1 MDTQTSTGA
10 DFRNAKLFTPVK
22 LGRLE
27 LDHRVIMAPLTRLR
41 TDMPGNIPNDLMVT
55 YYSQRATRGGLII
68 SEATVVSSNGHGYLG
83 APGIHTDEQTEGW
96 KKVTSAVH
104 AKGGK
109 MFSQLWHVGRQ
120 SHVDLQP
127 GGGLPVGP
135 SEVYHENFAL
145 TPNGWQPAS
154 QNRALTV
161 PEIHAIIEDF
171 RKGAENAMKAGF
183 DGVELHAANS
193 YLVDQFLQD
202 ISNKRTDEYGGTIE
216 NRARFLLEVVEA
228 IVSVW
233 GGDRV
238 GVRVSPNGTW
248 GGMGD
253 SNPAALFSHV
263 AEQLNQF
270 GLAYLHVV
278 DPRIVN
284 NVEREEGYVAPVAAG
299 QLSKIF
305 KGSVL
310 AAGGFTR
317 EDAENTLQKGD
328 ADAIVFG
335 RFFIAN
341 PDLVE
346 RFKNGYTLNAY
357 DRETFYGGDE
367 RGYTDYPFYQ
377 GQAAALQII

>member
-1 MDTQTSTGA
+1 
-10 DFRNAKLFTPVK
+10 
-22 LGRLE
+22 
-27 LDHRVIMAPLTRLR
+27 
-41 TDMPGNIPNDLMVT
+41 MPGNLPNDMMAT
-55 YYSQRATRGGLII
+55 YYSQRATKSGLII
-68 SEATVVSSNGHGYLG
+68 SEATVVSSNGHGYFG
-83 APGIHTDEQTEGW
+83 APGIHTAEQTEGW
-96 KKVTSAVH
+96 KKVTGAVH
-104 AKGGK
+104 TKGGK

-135 SEVYHENFAL
+135 SEVYHENLAL
-145 TPNGWQPAS
+145 TPDGWKPAS

-202 ISNKRTDEYGGTIE
+202 TSNKRTDEYGGSIE
-216 NRARFLLEVVEA
+216 NRSRFLLEIVEA

-238 GVRVSPNGTW
+238 GVRISPSGTW

-253 SNPAALFSHV
+253 SNPEALFGYV
-263 AEQLNQF
+263 ADALNRF

-284 NVEREEGYVAPVAAG
+284 NVEKKEGYVAPVAAA
-299 QLSKIF
+299 QLSQIF
-305 KGSVL
+305 KGPVL

-317 EDAENTLQKGD
+317 EDAENTLQNGD
-328 ADAIVFG
+328 AAAIVFG

-346 RFKNGYTLNAY
+346 RFKNGCELNAY
-357 DRETFYGGDE
+357 DRDSFYGGDE
-367 RGYTDYPFYQ
+367 RGYTDYPFYEKQ
-377 GQAAALQII
+377 PANIQTT

>member
-1 MDTQTSTGA
+1 MDTLTSTGA
-10 DFRNAKLFTPVK
+10 DFQNAKLFTPVK

-27 LDHRVIMAPLTRLR
+27 LTHRIIMAPLTRLR
-41 TDMPGNIPNDLMVT
+41 TDMPGNIPNDLMAT
-55 YYSQRATRGGLII
+55 YYSQRATKGGLII

-83 APGIHTDEQTEGW
+83 APGIHTDKQTEGW
-96 KKVTSAVH
+96 KKVTNAVH
-104 AKGGK
+104 KKGGK

-127 GGGLPVGP
+127 DGDLPVGP

-145 TPNGWQPAS
+145 TPNGWVPAS
-154 QNRALTV
+154 QNRALTI
-161 PEIHAIIEDF
+161 PEIQAIIEDF
-171 RKGAENAMKAGF
+171 RKGAANAMKAGF

-202 ISNKRTDEYGGTIE
+202 ISNKRTDEYGGSIE
-216 NRARFLLEVVEA
+216 NRSRFLLEVVEA
-228 IVSVW
+228 MVAVW

-238 GVRVSPNGTW
+238 GVRVSPSGAW

-253 SNPAALFSHV
+253 SNPEALFSHV
-263 AEQLNQF
+263 AEKLNRF

-284 NVEREEGYVAPVAAG
+284 NIEKEEGYVAPIAAG

-305 KGSVL
+305 KGPVL

-317 EDAENTLQKGD
+317 EDAENTLQRGD
-328 ADAIVFG
+328 AAAIVFG

-346 RFKNGYTLNAY
+346 RFKYGYELNSY
-357 DRETFYGGDE
+357 DRDTFYGGDE
-367 RGYTDYPFYQ
+367 KGYTDYPFYESQ
-377 GQAAALQII
+377 PANLQIT

>member
-1 MDTQTSTGA
+1 MKTQSIHSTTKEVY
-10 DFRNAKLFTPVK
+10 KLFTPVQ
-22 LGRLE
+22 LGQLK
-27 LDHRVIMAPLTRLR
+27 LDHRIIMAPLTRLR
-41 TDMPGNIPNDLMVT
+41 TDMPGNIPNDIMAT
-55 YYSQRATRGGLII
+55 YYGQRATKGGLII

-109 MFSQLWHVGRQ
+109 MFLQLWHVGRQ

-127 GGGLPVGP
+127 GCELPVGP
-135 SEVYHENFAL
+135 SEVYHENVAL
-145 TPNGWQPAS
+145 TSGGWVPVS
-154 QNRALTV
+154 QNRALTI

-171 RKGAENAMKAGF
+171 RKGAESAMKAGF

-202 ISNKRTDEYGGTIE
+202 ISNKRTDEYGGSIE
-216 NRARFLLEVVEA
+216 NRARFLLEIIEA

-238 GVRVSPNGTW
+238 GVRVSPSGTW

-253 SNPAALFSHV
+253 SNPTALFSHV
-263 AEQLNQF
+263 AEELNQF

-284 NVEREEGYVAPVAAG
+284 NAEREEGYVAPVAAAQLG
-299 QLSKIF
+299 QIF
-305 KGSVL
+305 KGSIL

-317 EDAENTLQKGD
+317 EDAENILQKGD
-328 ADAIVFG
+328 ADAVVFG
-335 RFFIAN
+335 RFFISN
-341 PDLVE
+341 PDLVK
-346 RFKNGYTLNAY
+346 RFKYNYQLNAY
-357 DRETFYGGDE
+357 DRDTFYGGDE
-367 RGYTDYPFYQ
+367 KGYTDYPFY
-377 GQAAALQII
+377 GDQAAS

>member
-1 MDTQTSTGA
+1 MDTQTSSGG
-10 DFRNAKLFTPVK
+10 DFRNSKLFTPVK

-41 TDMPGNIPNDLMVT
+41 TDMPGNIPNDMMAE
-55 YYSQRATRGGLII
+55 YYSQRATKGGLII

-109 MFSQLWHVGRQ
+109 IFSQLWHVGRQ

-135 SEVYHENFAL
+135 SEVFHENFAL
-145 TPNGWQPAS
+145 TPNGWVPVS
-154 QNRALTV
+154 QNRALTI

-171 RKGAENAMKAGF
+171 RKGAERAMNAGF
-183 DGVELHAANS
+183 DGVEIHAANS
-193 YLVDQFLQD
+193 YLLDQFLQD
-202 ISNKRTDEYGGTIE
+202 ISNKRIDQYGGAIE
-216 NRARFLLEVVEA
+216 NRVRFLLEVTEA
-228 IVSVW
+228 VVSVW

-238 GVRVSPNGTW
+238 GVRVTPSGTW

-253 SNPAALFSHV
+253 SNPIALFSHV

-278 DPRIVN
+278 DPRILN
-284 NVEREEGYVAPVAAG
+284 NVEKEEGYVAPVAAG
-299 QLSKIF
+299 QLGQIF
-305 KGSVL
+305 KGSIL

-346 RFKNGYTLNAY
+346 RFKYGYELNAY

-377 GQAAALQII
+377 PEVYA